1 MHVMSKIY
9 FVFVMF
15 CLSLSAYAQN
25 SASAANSVTATP
37 NTAGKIDLMEG
48 DVRVFDSKKAP
59 RTVHVGDKIFEGDS
73 IVTGKDGEI
82 HMTMEDTGFIA
93 VRPDTKMQITQYQ
106 ANGDNQDKGVFGLL
120 VGSFRSISGWIGK
133 YQPKSYVIRTPTATI
148 GIRGTD
154 HEPKVIP
161 EGSTEGDPGTYD
173 KVNTGGTFIRTPQGS
188 VDVTEHHAAFAP
200 RAGGGAL
207 SRPRVLT
214 SVPNFYRPT
223 RNEHLIEGKHEQ
235 IQRTLQQRR
244 EEKHQQV
251 GSSRHAQTQ
260 RQMKQRNV
268 ASRTGKPVAKAEQ
281 HPFMQRLAAAK
292 AAIQQRAATS
302 RSNQGNKVNEKEKKS
317 RRDSR

>member
-15 CLSLSAYAQN
+15 CLSFCAYAQN
-25 SASAANSVTATP
+25 SASAANSVATTP

-48 DVRVFDSKKAP
+48 DVRVFDNKKAL
-59 RTVHVGDKIFEGDS
+59 RTVHVGDTIFEGDS

-93 VRPDTKMQITQYQ
+93 VRPNTKMQITQYQ

-173 KVNTGGTFIRTPQGS
+173 KVNTGRTFINTPQGS

-200 RAGGGAL
+200 RAGGAFA
-207 SRPRVLT
+207 RPRMLD

-235 IQRTLQQRR
+235 IQRNLQQRR
-244 EEKHQQV
+244 EQKRQQV
-251 GSSRHAQTQ
+251 SSSRHAQTQ
-260 RQMKQRNV
+260 QRMKHQDV
-268 ASRTGKPVAKAEQ
+268 ASRTGKTAAKGEQ

-292 AAIQQRAATS
+292 AAIQQRAAAS
-302 RSNQGNKVNEKEKKS
+302 RSNQGNKVNEKEKKN
-317 RRDSR
+317 RRDSK

>member
-15 CLSLSAYAQN
+15 CLSLSASAQN
-25 SASAANSVTATP
+25 SASAANSVATAP

-48 DVRVFDSKKAP
+48 DVRVFDNKKTL

-133 YQPKSYVIRTPTATI
+133 YQPQSYTIRTPTATI

-173 KVNTGGTFIRTPQGS
+173 KVNAGGTFIRTPQGS

-200 RAGGGAL
+200 RAGGAL
-207 SRPRVLT
+207 SRPRMLD

-235 IQRTLQQRR
+235 IQRTLQKRR
-244 EEKHQQV
+244 EEKRQLV
-251 GSSRHAQTQ
+251 SRTQHAQTQ
-260 RQMKQRNV
+260 QQMKHQNV
-268 ASRTGKPVAKAEQ
+268 ANQTGKTVANREQ
-281 HPFMQRLAAAK
+281 HPFMQRLAAAR
-292 AAIQQRAATS
+292 AAIQQRIVGN
-302 RSNQGNKVNEKEKKS
+302 RSNQGNKVNEKEKKN
-317 RRDSR
+317 RRESK